1 MLTAQYL
8 IVFETPWHALNF
20 CEKLHL
26 AMPGEVGTYR
36 DGEAVMVLDCTENG
50 AHDRIMALAKPSSM
64 SFRAIR

>member
-1 MLTAQYL
+1 MIAAQYL

-26 AMPGEVGTYR
+26 QFDDVATYR
-36 DGEAVMVLDCTENG
+36 DGEAVMVLDATKNG
-50 AHDRIMALAKPSSM
+50 AHDRIMALAKPSSI

>member
-1 MLTAQYL
+1 MLAVQYL
-8 IVFETPWHALNF
+8 VVFETPWHALNF

-26 AMPGEVGTYR
+26 QLHDVATYR
-36 DGEAVMVLDCTENG
+36 DGEVVYVIDATVNG